1 MTIGTT
7 KSGRVCACIRVCVCA
22 RARVCMCACAFVL
35 VRVHLCLCLCVCVCI
50 LELHDDRY
58 DQFREA
64 SAVGRGS
71 GKEHQVFE

>member
-1 MTIGTT
+1 M
-7 KSGRVCACIRVCVCA
+7 
-22 RARVCMCACAFVL
+22 CMCVCAFVL
-35 VRVHLCLCLCVCVCI
+35 VRVLLCLWLCVCI

-71 GKEHQVFE
+71 GKEHQVFEGVGECCILIRPC